1 MSFRSCSTI
10 FKIWKPFPRNPNRQ
24 LIANRHPTPYTQP
37 YKAWVQKNTF
47 WLPPYSSTNKN
58 QTSKTLWPPS
68 HFSTSML
75 SFYRPDFCLLRLQI
89 CTSWSSPVSATTST
103 FVLVCPVDQTFKL
116 QLLHATICP
125 SVAQRLQRSLS
136 LQLSTTHASMFPFCL
151 TFGAL
156 DFHFGY
162 LSLSIFRSFPFDF
175 ASLSGFSSLQLIQL
189 RISFVH
195 WFVF

>member
-1 MSFRSCSTI
+1 M
-10 FKIWKPFPRNPNRQ
+10 
-24 LIANRHPTPYTQP
+24 
-37 YKAWVQKNTF
+37 
-47 WLPPYSSTNKN
+47 
-58 QTSKTLWPPS
+58 
-68 HFSTSML
+68 
-75 SFYRPDFCLLRLQI
+75 
-89 CTSWSSPVSATTST
+89 
-103 FVLVCPVDQTFKL
+103 DQTFKL

-189 RISFVH
+189 RIFLSIDLFFNFSFVSSRSIQFH
-195 WFVF
+195 RCNPKSRRHDPCSKDFREVTHRCCTSKYVRSLQS